1 MADEANVEYHSI
13 TLLSNGSFT
22 IFPNNSLSSFSNKLQ
37 KAIKLD
43 PSWYHYV
50 ALQEIGV
57 SLKIENIPIPDNKAY
72 LYLLDWNLRI
82 FQINL
87 QKQFT
92 FTREVIEQN
101 FNNIIKDKNFIRNYL
116 NSYGIKASGFHFN
129 NKYFDISSLDN
140 DINHYLSE
148 ISTFEKIKISIN
160 FVSDQITFQY
170 NFMKYT
176 KNNFGSHSIKQ
187 IRIKCENIDNASVEE
202 NNLKTTDISNNDLFL
217 NEQFCVVLLHEKF
230 AVATKIEKY
239 WMIINGKRLPKCF
252 FPSKIS
258 LHNETYFV
266 YFVRNGEEIRGD
278 IITGNNVSS
287 DNNNIIQVQC
297 NLVSPYPS
305 NENFCKI
312 LATFNTLKQDKTFMY
327 YCPKNLSFFK
337 ILDSEIQNIDIVL
350 KEKGN
355 NQLKL
360 FTDTPTLV
368 KLLIKSEKGMPGI
381 TNIRI
386 SSDADSMSNF
396 QNKNSFFRVKLL
408 SNEVFQSENSQIAI
422 TSVTYPN
429 KFKILP
435 SYLKSN
441 NIKIIYMYSTDHF
454 THQKI
459 FH

>member
-1 MADEANVEYHSI
+1 M
-13 TLLSNGSFT
+13 
-22 IFPNNSLSSFSNKLQ
+22 
-37 KAIKLD
+37 
-43 PSWYHYV
+43 
-50 ALQEIGV
+50 
-57 SLKIENIPIPDNKAY
+57 
-72 LYLLDWNLRI
+72 
-82 FQINL
+82 
-87 QKQFT
+87 
-92 FTREVIEQN
+92 
-101 FNNIIKDKNFIRNYL
+101 

-258 LHNETYFV
+258 LHNESYFV

-312 LATFNTLKQDKTFMY
+312 LATFNTLKQNKNFMY
-327 YCPKNLSFFK
+327 YYPKNISFFK
-337 ILDSEIQNIDIVL
+337 ILDS
-350 KEKGN
+350 
-355 NQLKL
+355 
-360 FTDTPTLV
+360 
-368 KLLIKSEKGMPGI
+368 
-381 TNIRI
+381 
-386 SSDADSMSNF
+386 
-396 QNKNSFFRVKLL
+396 
-408 SNEVFQSENSQIAI
+408 
-422 TSVTYPN
+422 
-429 KFKILP
+429 
-435 SYLKSN
+435 
-441 NIKIIYMYSTDHF
+441 
-454 THQKI
+454 
-459 FH
+459 